1 MKKVVGAFVSLMV
14 SAALLVSPA
23 FAHDGA
29 HGKKKER
36 EERRGYVLKPGEG
49 ERLGPARIIKA
60 SPKSGT
66 QGGVMVLDQA
76 PANFTVGLHYH
87 TQADEFFYILA
98 GQGSFKIDGEAIPIG
113 PGDVVFVPA
122 GHDHGFSVSAERPL
136 EMLVFLD
143 RPGLAQDFRELHA
156 LRQSNPESL
165 TLAQRNEIARRY
177 GTVYKEL
184 SSFRDDE

>member
-1 MKKVVGAFVSLMV
+1 MKSVI
-14 SAALLVSPA
+14 SALALTLALSTLPA
-23 FAHDGA
+23 LAHDEG
-29 HGKKKER
+29 HEEDER
-36 EERRGYVLKPGEG
+36 KGYVLKPGKG
-49 ERLGPARIIKA
+49 EKLGPGRIIKA

-98 GQGSFKIDGEAIPIG
+98 GQGSFKIDDEDISIG

-122 GHDHGFSVSAERPL
+122 GQDHGFSVSAERPL

-156 LRQSNPESL
+156 LRQSNSGPL
-165 TLAQRNEIARRY
+165 TLEQRNAIAQKH
-177 GTVYKEL
+177 GTVYREL
-184 SSFRDDE
+184 SSFKDNH